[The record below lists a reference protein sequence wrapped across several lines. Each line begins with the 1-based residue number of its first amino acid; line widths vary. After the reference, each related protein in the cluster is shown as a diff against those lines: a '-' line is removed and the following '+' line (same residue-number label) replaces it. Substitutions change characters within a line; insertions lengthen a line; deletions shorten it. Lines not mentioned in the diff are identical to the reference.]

1 MKEPVRMPLEA
12 AEPDLAGPRLVH
24 ETGGN
29 DKRAVPSFCD
39 ELREARQ
46 RGGYSVADAAHV
58 LRIQEHYL
66 EALELG
72 RFDQIPGTTYTIGFL
87 RSYSGFL
94 GLDPDEMVEAF
105 KREQGLDRNE
115 HRLSF
120 PSPSDSSPKP
130 KFWLIL
136 LVLVLAGLAY
146 GGWQYQSTGGQIAT
160 DLVDD
165 VSTRLTEA
173 VGLNEGDVVAGGATG
188 EGAAPETAAATTAT
202 QGAVVANEETKAET
216 AAAPAEEP
224 VAETATAPIVADVST
239 PAEPEPASGSPE
251 QAEPV
256 PAPAA
261 PRQEEPAPAAT
272 ADVVSAPTD
281 DAEQG
286 LIPAAEVWDEA
297 GPEGAK
303 DVAALEAPQAGGA
316 PVDAPAASVEAA
328 SDIADA
334 PAETA
339 QPADV
344 AVEAPPSEPQVAEVE
359 ISDPSPEIASPLDF
373 AVAEVG
379 GTSSST
385 STTSSADDAGAAAV
399 SEPSGSTD
407 TAAAAVTDT
416 ATTESG
422 SAETASTD
430 PADSAAVDEVAPV
443 PAAPEPTV
451 DAAPGET
458 VAASSSAATE
468 EPTLPVVE
476 ADYVPKVYGRTNLD
490 ARVVI
495 TAVDDSWVQIMGPD
509 NELLLTRIMHAGDSY
524 WVPDRPGLVMVTG
537 NAGGLEVR
545 VDDAVAPTLGPL
557 GVVMR
562 NIALDPDRLLAGTAT
577 SG

>member
-1 MKEPVRMPLEA
+1 MKEPLRMPLEA

-24 ETGGN
+24 ETGGG
-29 DKRAVPSFCD
+29 DQRAVPSFCD

-72 RFDQIPGTTYTIGFL
+72 RFDRIPGTTYTIGFL
-87 RSYSGFL
+87 RSYAGFL

-105 KREQGLDRNE
+105 KREQGLDTKE
-115 HRLSF
+115 HRLAF

-136 LVLVLAGLAY
+136 LVLVLTGLAY

-173 VGLNEGDVVAGGATG
+173 VGLGETDVAVGGAAG
-188 EGAAPETAAATTAT
+188 EGAAPEAAAATSAT
-202 QGAVVANEETKAET
+202 QGAVVATEET
-216 AAAPAEEP
+216 AAAPAEET
-224 VAETATAPIVADVST
+224 VAETATAPIVADV
-239 PAEPEPASGSPE
+239 PGPVEPELASGAQD
-251 QAEPV
+251 QAETA

-261 PRQEEPAPAAT
+261 PRQEEPAPAVT
-272 ADVVSAPTD
+272 ADVASAPTD
-281 DAEQG
+281 DAEEG

-297 GPEGAK
+297 GPEGAT
-303 DVAALEAPQAGGA
+303 DVAAL
-316 PVDAPAASVEAA
+316 DAPPASVEAA
-328 SDIADA
+328 TDIADA

-359 ISDPSPEIASPLDF
+359 ISDASPEIASPLDF

-379 GTSSST
+379 GASSST
-385 STTSSADDAGAAAV
+385 GSTSSAEETAAAAV
-399 SEPSGSTD
+399 SEPG
-407 TAAAAVTDT
+407 
-416 ATTESG
+416 G
-422 SAETASTD
+422 STD
-430 PADSAAVDEVAPV
+430 PAAVTETATTDTAVVEEVASV
-443 PAAPEPTV
+443 PA
-451 DAAPGET
+451 G
-458 VAASSSAATE
+458 ASSSAATE
-468 EPTLPVVE
+468 EPTLPAVE

-509 NELLLTRIMHAGDSY
+509 NELLLTRILHAGDSY
-524 WVPDRPGLVMVTG
+524 RVPDRPGLLMVTG
-537 NAGGLEVR
+537 NAGGLEVT
-545 VDDAVAPTLGPL
+545 VDDAIAPTLGPL
-557 GVVMR
+557 GVVLR

>member
-24 ETGGN
+24 ETGG
-29 DKRAVPSFCD
+29 DGKRAVPGFCD

-130 KFWLIL
+130 KFWLVL

-188 EGAAPETAAATTAT
+188 EGAAPETAAATTAA
-202 QGAVVANEETKAET
+202 QGAAVATEETTAET

-239 PAEPEPASGSPE
+239 PVEPEPASGSPE

-261 PRQEEPAPAAT
+261 PRQEEPAPVAT
-272 ADVVSAPTD
+272 ADVISAPTD

-286 LIPAAEVWDEA
+286 LMPAAEVWEEA
-297 GPEGAK
+297 GPEGAT
-303 DVAALEAPQAGGA
+303 DVAALDAPQAGSA
-316 PVDAPAASVEAA
+316 PVDAPSASAETA

-359 ISDPSPEIASPLDF
+359 TSDPSPEIASPLDF

-385 STTSSADDAGAAAV
+385 SSADDAAAAAG

-407 TAAAAVTDT
+407 SAAAAVTDA

-468 EPTLPVVE
+468 EPTLPAVE

-524 WVPDRPGLVMVTG
+524 RVPDRPGLVMVTG

>member
-1 MKEPVRMPLEA
+1 MKEPLRMPLEA
-12 AEPDLAGPRLVH
+12 AEPDLVGPRLVH
-24 ETGGN
+24 ETGG
-29 DKRAVPSFCD
+29 DDQRAVPSFCD

-72 RFDQIPGTTYTIGFL
+72 RFDRIPGTTYTIGFL
-87 RSYSGFL
+87 RSYAGFL

-105 KREQGLDRNE
+105 KREQGLDTKE
-115 HRLSF
+115 HRLAF

-173 VGLNEGDVVAGGATG
+173 VGLGETDVAVGGATG
-188 EGAAPETAAATTAT
+188 EGAAPETAAAASAT
-202 QGAVVANEETKAET
+202 QDAVVATEET
-216 AAAPAEEP
+216 AAAPAEEA
-224 VAETATAPIVADVST
+224 VAETATAPIVADV
-239 PAEPEPASGSPE
+239 PGPVEPEPASGASDR
-251 QAEPV
+251 AEPA

-261 PRQEEPAPAAT
+261 PRQEEPAPAVT
-272 ADVVSAPTD
+272 ADAVSAPAD
-281 DAEQG
+281 DAEEG

-297 GPEGAK
+297 GTEGAT
-303 DVAALEAPQAGGA
+303 DVAALEAPQAG
-316 PVDAPAASVEAA
+316 
-328 SDIADA
+328 DA

-359 ISDPSPEIASPLDF
+359 IADASPEIASPLDF

-379 GTSSST
+379 GTSS
-385 STTSSADDAGAAAV
+385 TSSAD

-407 TAAAAVTDT
+407 TTAAVTESATTDAADT
-416 ATTESG
+416 AV
-422 SAETASTD
+422 
-430 PADSAAVDEVAPV
+430 VDEVASV
-443 PAAPEPTV
+443 PAAPEPV
-451 DAAPGET
+451 ADAAPGET
-458 VAASSSAATE
+458 AAASSSAATE

-509 NELLLTRIMHAGDSY
+509 NELLLTRILHAGDSY
-524 WVPDRPGLVMVTG
+524 RVPDRPGLLMVTG

-545 VDDAVAPTLGPL
+545 VDDAIAPTLGPL
-557 GVVMR
+557 GVVLR

>member
-1 MKEPVRMPLEA
+1 MKEPLRMPLEA
-12 AEPDLAGPRLVH
+12 AEPDLVGPRLVH
-24 ETGGN
+24 ETGS
-29 DKRAVPSFCD
+29 DDQRPVPSFCD

-72 RFDQIPGTTYTIGFL
+72 RFDRIPGTTYTIGFL
-87 RSYSGFL
+87 RSYAGFL

-105 KREQGLDRNE
+105 KREQGLDTKE
-115 HRLSF
+115 HRLAF

-173 VGLNEGDVVAGGATG
+173 VGLGETDVAVGGAAG
-188 EGAAPETAAATTAT
+188 EGAAPEAAAAASAT
-202 QGAVVANEETKAET
+202 QGAVVATEET
-216 AAAPAEEP
+216 AAAPAEET
-224 VAETATAPIVADVST
+224 VAETATAPIVADVPS
-239 PAEPEPASGSPE
+239 PVEPEPASGASDR
-251 QAEPV
+251 AE
-256 PAPAA
+256 PAPAPA
-261 PRQEEPAPAAT
+261 PPRQEEPAPAVT
-272 ADVVSAPTD
+272 ADVVSAPAD
-281 DAEQG
+281 DAEEG

-297 GPEGAK
+297 GPEGATE
-303 DVAALEAPQAGGA
+303 VAALEAAQAG
-316 PVDAPAASVEAA
+316 
-328 SDIADA
+328 DA

-344 AVEAPPSEPQVAEVE
+344 AVEAPPSEPQVAEAA
-359 ISDPSPEIASPLDF
+359 ISEPSSEIASPLDF

-379 GTSSST
+379 GTSST
-385 STTSSADDAGAAAV
+385 SGAA
-399 SEPSGSTD
+399 SEPGGSTD
-407 TAAAAVTDT
+407 TAAAVTGT
-416 ATTESG
+416 
-422 SAETASTD
+422 
-430 PADSAAVDEVAPV
+430 AAVDQVAPA
-443 PAAPEPTV
+443 PAAPEPVT

-458 VAASSSAATE
+458 AAASSSAATG

-509 NELLLTRIMHAGDSY
+509 NELLLTRILHAGDSY
-524 WVPDRPGLVMVTG
+524 RVPDRPGLLMVTG

-545 VDDAVAPTLGPL
+545 VDDAIAPTLGPL
-557 GVVMR
+557 GVVLR
-562 NIALDPDRLLAGTAT
+562 DIALDPDRLLAGTAT